1 MKKVLS
7 LVLVLTLVLGS
18 FSMAF
23 AAEAK
28 TNNLADINGNAN
40 EGAIVVAN
48 DLGVVTGYPDG
59 TFKPDNAVTRA
70 EFAAM
75 MTRALDIPESALKG
89 FKTSAFKDVA
99 ADHWA
104 VTYLGY
110 CNSKGIMTG
119 YEDGTARPNQ
129 TITVNEAMTMICRA
143 IGFTNQAKELV
154 GTWPANYISL
164 AQQLDLYDDVKA
176 VATVDRA
183 SAAQIVYNALPITLR
198 YIDAD
203 GQTVPQTGAPS
214 MLKNLGGAE
223 TNDGSGYVLQSTAAD
238 NAVINVHKYVG
249 SFVKTW
255 NDKDGKIIAVE
266 ELSTT
271 MYGKYKVD
279 GGKTTFTVDGVDY
292 TVDAVTFGWTD
303 KATGTAY
310 TGRTPNEVQNGTTIY
325 AQEST
330 STVDKNG
337 VISVGG
343 PIGALPLTLG
353 PLASGTKYTIAV
365 DLDGKHIKAIYSI
378 VDWTRASGDTAFS
391 KFKATDLK
399 LDKQTIT
406 VAGKTYNFPTD
417 KNNEID
423 YTAFVLEGVTSLDK
437 IAVDN
442 VVELY
447 TADGATTGDIT
458 RLSVG
463 TQTVE
468 GTVDKVNKDNDEF
481 TINGKAY
488 GYAGKAADKPKA
500 GDTGLARLNYDG
512 DIVFWEE
519 SASVSGNYA
528 VFIKAGADDSSLTG
542 AQGVT
547 KVGLTLKDGT
557 RKEFELTSNANVYNA
572 NGTVRATSFTGI
584 TEGAIFT
591 YSLNSDGKI
600 TKITLQSNTPV
611 YGSTNNNVTAFNGKQ
626 LTSDTVVFL
635 KDGNDWIVGSVKD
648 FDKNQAFTAHAYVLN
663 SDNDKIK
670 AISADKGVVAD
681 KDNDFG
687 VITEL
692 YRASVDNTSRWF
704 AKGFIDGKEFTYELD
719 GSDGT
724 AAAPCEISA
733 TGEAVG
739 NIGLYKITTDSNK
752 ITVTGNKV
760 GATGVGS
767 CEATVAAIGIVTDTN
782 YTAGSL
788 GTITVSGS
796 GIVDVA
802 KDVVVY
808 IYNAKDECYEVG
820 TVEALVDLRA
830 LCVQTTKDSVDD
842 GYVTVILAWEV

>member
-1 MKKVLS
+1 
-7 LVLVLTLVLGS
+7 
-18 FSMAF
+18 
-23 AAEAK
+23 
-28 TNNLADINGNAN
+28 
-40 EGAIVVAN
+40 
-48 DLGVVTGYPDG
+48 
-59 TFKPDNAVTRA
+59 
-70 EFAAM
+70 
-75 MTRALDIPESALKG
+75 
-89 FKTSAFKDVA
+89 
-99 ADHWA
+99 
-104 VTYLGY
+104 
-110 CNSKGIMTG
+110 
-119 YEDGTARPNQ
+119 
-129 TITVNEAMTMICRA
+129 MICRA
-143 IGFTNQAKELV
+143 LGYTAQAKELV
-154 GTWPANYISL
+154 GAWPANYIAL
-164 AQQLDLYDDVKA
+164 AQQLSLYDDVA
-176 VATVDRA
+176 ATGLTDRA
-183 SAAQIVYNALPITLR
+183 SAAQIIYNALPITLR

-203 GQTVPQTGAPS
+203 GVTQPQSGAPS

-223 TNDGSGYVLQSTAAD
+223 TNGGSGYVLQSVAAD

-292 TVDAVTFGWTD
+292 TVDSTVYSWTD
-303 KATGTAY
+303 KTNSVARAAAA
-310 TGRTPNEVQNGTTIY
+310 PDFVQDGTTKY
-325 AQEST
+325 SNFVT
-330 STVDKNG
+330 SSVDKSGQMSNIMNG
-337 VISVGG
+337 VAIAAA
-343 PIGALPLTLG
+343 PA
-353 PLASGTKYTIAV
+353 LASGTKYTLTV
-365 DLDGKHIKAIYSI
+365 DLDGKHIKAVYAV
-378 VDWTRASGDTAFS
+378 VDWTRATGDTAFS

-442 VVELY
+442 VVEVY

-500 GDTGLARLNYDG
+500 GDTGLARLNYAG

-572 NGTVRATSFTGI
+572 NGSVRATSFTGI

-733 TGEAVG
+733 TGEAVA
-739 NIGLYKITTDSNK
+739 NIGLYKITTDANK
-752 ITVTGNKV
+752 ITVAGSKV
-760 GATGVGS
+760 QNVGGS
-767 CEATVAAIGIVTDTN
+767 TAGCEATAAAVGIVTDTN

-830 LCVQTTKDSVDD
+830 LCVQTTKDSVGD